1 MLIDNACIHCGADSG
16 KSPIVWQEH
25 LFCCNG
31 CQQVYQLLNEHKLQ
45 QYYTLAQ
52 VPGIKAEDVYT
63 GKYSYLDK
71 EEIQNQLYEFHEN
84 NYAKVTFYIPVIH
97 CISCIWLL
105 ENLNKLHKGITQSS
119 VDFVKKNCR
128 ITFNTQEHS
137 FRQVVELLVS
147 IHYIPE
153 ISQQFL
159 DAKGKKR
166 LTSKALTYKIGIAGF
181 IAGNVMLFALP
192 LYFNG
197 KPLEGFLGTFFSYI
211 SFIMTVP
218 LVFYCGSDYLISAWK
233 ALRKKMI
240 NIDLPIALGILTLF
254 FVTTY
259 EVLTNTGQGYSD
271 SLSGLL
277 FFLLLGKWYQSKT
290 YEALSFDRDYKSYFP
305 VAVTK
310 IGENGEENI
319 LLKEI
324 KVNDILLIRN
334 KELIPA
340 DAVLVDGIGLI
351 DYSFVSGESTPIRK
365 EVNEPLYA
373 GGIQVQGA
381 ITIKV
386 LKEVS
391 QSHLTQL
398 WNQSDIKRQHSQYLA
413 PIIDRIS
420 AYFTLIIITIAVG
433 GFAYWWLHGQ
443 FHTAV
448 LAFTSVLIVTC
459 PCALALSLPFTM
471 GNSIR
476 LLGLQGVYPK
486 NTHIIENLTRIDTI
500 VFDKTG
506 TITIPDQNNIT
517 FTGNTLTEDDIT
529 SVASL
534 VRQSTHP
541 LSQALAKYFEEVATT
556 DVNGY
561 VEVSGKGSFA
571 LVNEKRVR
579 IGSASYL
586 GIDKINHDDRS
597 AKVYVELNNEYKGY
611 FTIGNK
617 YRDGFL
623 NVAKN
628 LRQSFKLYL
637 LSGDNPSEKEFLKD
651 YFDEDALNF
660 EQTPQDKMDFIKKL
674 QEEGHYVLMAGDGL
688 NDAGA
693 FMQSNLAVSVAD
705 DIYHFSPAS
714 DIIIEATKFHTIN
727 KVIKFAKQSLTVVK
741 ISFIISFLYNIFG
754 LIYAISGTMSP
765 VVAAILMPVSSVS
778 IVAIAIFGTKMAAN
792 RTLNQL
798 RIKN

>member
-1 MLIDNACIHCGADSG
+1 MSTDNACIHCGADSG
-16 KSPIVWQEH
+16 KAPIVWQEH

-84 NYAKVTFYIPVIH
+84 NFAKVTFYIPVIH

-105 ENLNKLHKGITQSS
+105 ENLNKLNKGITQSS
-119 VDFVKKNCR
+119 VDFVKKNCT
-128 ITFNTQEHS
+128 ITFNTQELS
-137 FRQVVELLVS
+137 LRQVVELLVS

-166 LTSKALTYKIGIAGF
+166 LSSKALTYKIGIAGF

-340 DAVLVDGIGLI
+340 DAVLVDGLGLI

-386 LKEVS
+386 LKVVS

-420 AYFTLIIITIAVG
+420 AYFTLIIITIAIG

-517 FTGNTLTEDDIT
+517 FTGNNLTDDDIV
-529 SVASL
+529 SIASL

-541 LSQALAKYFEEVATT
+541 LSQALAKYFEDILPT

-586 GIDKINHDDRS
+586 GIDKISNYDRS

-617 YRDGFL
+617 YREGFL

-637 LSGDNPSEKEFLKD
+637 LSGDNPSEKAFLKD
-651 YFDEDALNF
+651 YFDENALNF

-674 QEEGHYVLMAGDGL
+674 QDEGHYVLMAGDGL

-693 FMQSNLAVSVAD
+693 FMQSNVAVSVAD

-714 DIIIEATKFHTIN
+714 DIIIEASKFHTIN
-727 KVIKFAKQSLTVVK
+727 KVIRFAKQSLTVVK

-792 RTLNQL
+792 RTL
-798 RIKN
+798 K